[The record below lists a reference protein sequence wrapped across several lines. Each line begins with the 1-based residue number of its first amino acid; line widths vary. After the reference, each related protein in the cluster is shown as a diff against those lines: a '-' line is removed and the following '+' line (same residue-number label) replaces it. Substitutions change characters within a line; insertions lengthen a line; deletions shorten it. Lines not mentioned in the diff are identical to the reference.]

1 MTPEQIAL
9 VQDSFKKVVPIATNA
24 ADLFYDR
31 LFAIA
36 PEFRAMFP
44 QDLRDQKKKLIAMLA
59 TVVANLH
66 ELEKMLP
73 AVQDLGRRHM
83 TYGVTADHY
92 TPVGEALLWALEQG
106 LGTDFTPAVKAA
118 WNEAYLTLSGSMKN
132 AATGDIQAGSPG
144 NVRPNLE
151 GVEAMHLS
159 TGRQPADAGRA

>member
-9 VQDSFKKVVPIATNA
+9 VQDSFKKVVPIAANA

-36 PEFRAMFP
+36 PEFRALFP

-118 WNEAYLTLSGSMKN
+118 WNEAYLTLSGAMKN

-144 NVRPNLE
+144 NVRPISR
-151 GVEAMHLS
+151 GSEAMHFVR
-159 TGRQPADAGRA
+159 GRQPADARRA

>member
-9 VQDSFKKVVPIATNA
+9 VQDSFKKVVPIAVNA

-36 PEFRAMFP
+36 PEFRALFP

-59 TVVANLH
+59 TVVANLR

-83 TYGVTADHY
+83 NYGVTADHY
-92 TPVGEALLWALEQG
+92 TPVGEALLWTLEQG

-118 WNEAYLTLSGSMKN
+118 WNEAYLTLSGAMKN
-132 AATGDIQAGSPG
+132 AATAAIQAGSPG

-151 GVEAMHLS
+151 GVEAMHFVR
-159 TGRQPADAGRA
+159 GRQPADAGRA

>member
-9 VQDSFKKVVPIATNA
+9 VQDSFKKVVPIAANA

-92 TPVGEALLWALEQG
+92 TPVGEALLSALEHEPDV
-106 LGTDFTPAVKAA
+106 DFT
-118 WNEAYLTLSGSMKN
+118 
-132 AATGDIQAGSPG
+132 QAGKAPRHEPY
-144 NVRPNLE
+144 V
-151 GVEAMHLS
+151 
-159 TGRQPADAGRA
+159 T

>member
-9 VQDSFKKVVPIATNA
+9 VQDSFKKVVPIAANA

-36 PEFRAMFP
+36 PEFRALFP

-59 TVVANLH
+59 TVVANLR

-83 TYGVTADHY
+83 SYGVTADHY
-92 TPVGEALLWALEQG
+92 TPVGEALLWTLEQG

-118 WNEAYLTLSGSMKN
+118 WNEAYLTLSGAMKN
-132 AATGDIQAGSPG
+132 AATAAIQAGSPG

-151 GVEAMHLS
+151 GVEAMHLC
-159 TGRQPADAGRA
+159 AG